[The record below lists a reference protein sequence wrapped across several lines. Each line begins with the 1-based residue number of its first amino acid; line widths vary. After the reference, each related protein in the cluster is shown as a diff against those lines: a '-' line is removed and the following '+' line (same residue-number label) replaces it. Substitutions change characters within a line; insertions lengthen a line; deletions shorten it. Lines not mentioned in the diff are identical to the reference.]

1 MGYLSNSKHEQF
13 AQLCAEGMSAA
24 QAYLK
29 SHPKSSAVSAETNG
43 PALAR
48 TNQVSIRVA
57 ELRKEASDASS
68 LTRAGMVQWLER
80 IIKAKPSEA
89 SDESDICETVMT
101 KMGPFTQ
108 LCPKMGAAEKLIKMA
123 GWNSPEEVKHSG
135 SVGIEVLSEAVAK
148 VFGK

>member
-1 MGYLSNSKHEQF
+1 MPALKNPRHEKF
-13 AQLCAEGMSAA
+13 AQAVATESSAA
-24 QAYLK
+24 EAYREIWGC
-29 SHPKSSAVSAETNG
+29 SPESAETAG
-43 PALAR
+43 PRLAR
-48 TNQVSIRVA
+48 EIQVLSRIS

-89 SDESDICETVMT
+89 SDDSDICETVMT

-135 SVGIEVLSEAVAK
+135 NIGLEVLSDAVAQ